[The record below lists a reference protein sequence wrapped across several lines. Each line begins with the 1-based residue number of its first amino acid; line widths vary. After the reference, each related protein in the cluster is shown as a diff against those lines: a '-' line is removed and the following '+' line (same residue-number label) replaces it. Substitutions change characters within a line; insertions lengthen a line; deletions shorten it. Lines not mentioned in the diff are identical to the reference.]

1 MASVGAGGFE
11 WLPYYQLGG
20 DSMSEYSYGSNASRA
35 LFRAAME
42 TAEEEGL
49 LVDFAV
55 AANQGQGVPAE
66 PGTPGLAVHLV
77 SFIFVLTYYGR
88 RLTVLDLLQ
97 RDGGAGP
104 DLQRHSAAFVTTGN
118 WGAVLYA
125 RIGRVRRARA
135 LRSTCCGNFAR

>member
-20 DSMSEYSYGSNASRA
+20 HSKSEYSYGSNASRE

-77 SFIFVLTYYGR
+77 SFLLVLTSYGR
-88 RLTVLDLLQ
+88 RLNVLGLLQ
-97 RDGGAGP
+97 RDGDARP
-104 DLQRHSAAFVTTGN
+104 DLQRHSAAFFPAGY
-118 WGAVLYA
+118 WGAILHA
-125 RIGRVRRARA
+125 RVGRVRRARTR
-135 LRSTCCGNFAR
+135 RSTCCGNCTR